1 MSLTIEFYSAEPEGL
16 KTLFAEESSL
26 SVDDF
31 FQRQQT
37 FPQADFSFHIL
48 VPDDL
53 DNLCQILNK
62 YSPLVPSRFQDVG
75 VGTLWDDGQGT
86 ESLTLL
92 SEQFTHALA
101 ECNQEDIEQVAL
113 QWAAT
118 FPFDKNLESFRGS
131 LPYLAVQQLQYVA
144 QDALRYKR
152 SLIYH
157 LAGAP
162 AFFEY
167 LRDL

>member
-1 MSLTIEFYSAEPEGL
+1 MGLTIEFYSAEQEEL

-26 SVDDF
+26 SGDDF

-62 YSPLVPSRFQDVG
+62 YNSLMPLRFQDVG
-75 VGTLWDDGQGT
+75 VEALWDDGQGT
-86 ESLTLL
+86 ESLTIL

-101 ECNQEDIEQVAL
+101 ECNQEDIEQAAL

-118 FPFDKNLESFRGS
+118 FPVYQNIEPLRESF
-131 LPYLAVQQLQYVA
+131 PYQAVQHLQSVA
-144 QDALRYKR
+144 QDALKYKR

-157 LAGAP
+157 LAGTP

-167 LRDL
+167 LRHL